1 MQLIKITETVIKTN
15 LKGEAPDSQ
24 CYSFYGIYQDAV
36 DNNAKFSFL
45 PSKQRGLFAHFFQSA
60 KLCVWNLY
68 CGFLNVACTLKF
80 QSLSS
85 QLVP

>member
-60 KLCVWNLY
+60 NLCVWNLY